1 MKSIQIFLYNFYKGY
16 KMVILLEDSDNIQYS
31 CNNCD
36 YNTLCKKDFVK
47 HLNTKKHEIKTNG
60 YIKVTDYDSEND
72 LLKEYICECGKGYKY
87 RQGLYRHK
95 LKCNIKINEN
105 KEDLKDVVLKVM
117 NENNKIKNT
126 LLKENDKL
134 RQQIREQNNEIKKQ
148 NEQIIQL
155 IQKIGNNCD

>member
-1 MKSIQIFLYNFYKGY
+1 
-16 KMVILLEDSDNIQYS
+16 MVILLEESDNIQYT

-47 HLNTKKHEIKTNG
+47 HLNTKKHELQKNG
-60 YIKVTDYDSEND
+60 YVKVIDYDTEND
-72 LLKEYICECGKGYKY
+72 LLKEYICDCGKGYKY

-105 KEDLKDVVLKVM
+105 KEDLKDVLLKV
-117 NENNKIKNT
+117 I
-126 LLKENDKL
+126 KENDKL
-134 RQQIREQNNEIKKQ
+134 SQQIREQNNEIKKQ
-148 NEQIIQL
+148 NELIIQL

>member
-1 MKSIQIFLYNFYKGY
+1 
-16 KMVILLEDSDNIQYS
+16 
-31 CNNCD
+31 
-36 YNTLCKKDFVK
+36 
-47 HLNTKKHEIKTNG
+47 
-60 YIKVTDYDSEND
+60 
-72 LLKEYICECGKGYKY
+72 
-87 RQGLYRHK
+87 
-95 LKCNIKINEN
+95 
-105 KEDLKDVVLKVM
+105 M